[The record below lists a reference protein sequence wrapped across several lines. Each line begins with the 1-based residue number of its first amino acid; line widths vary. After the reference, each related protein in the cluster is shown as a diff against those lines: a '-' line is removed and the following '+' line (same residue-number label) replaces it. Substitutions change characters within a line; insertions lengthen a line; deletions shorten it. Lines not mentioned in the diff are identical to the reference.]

1 MKRHIFSGCGTA
13 LITPFDC
20 ETGRLDLLFFER
32 LIRFQIQGGADALIV
47 AGTTGESPVL
57 TAEEKAR
64 LFETAVNAAGR
75 KVPVIA
81 GTGSNDTGAA
91 VRNSNEAEKKGV
103 DGLLIVTPFY
113 NKCTQ
118 EGLVRHYTY
127 IADRVSAPI
136 IVYNVPSRT
145 VVSILPETYKALAE
159 HKNIV
164 AVKEANGD
172 ISSVAK
178 TRALC
183 GQSLDIYSGND
194 DQTAAIMAL
203 GGKGVIS
210 VASNVIPGEM
220 HGLTQAALKGDCER
234 AAAIQREYQRL
245 MNLLFCEV
253 NPIPVKAAAEMM
265 FARKLPLRLPLTE
278 LTAQNREK
286 LKNEMK
292 SLKLLDNE
300 NLLC

>member
-1 MKRHIFSGCGTA
+1 MKQHLFSGCGTA
-13 LITPFDC
+13 LITPFDS

-32 LIRFQIQGGADALIV
+32 LIRFQVENGVNALIV

-57 TAEEKAR
+57 NEEEKR
-64 LFETAVNAAGR
+64 LLFETAVQTAGGR
-75 KVPVIA
+75 TPVIA
-81 GTGSNDTGAA
+81 GTGSNDTGRA
-91 VRNSNEAEKKGV
+91 VKNCNEAEKKGM

-145 VVSILPETYKALAE
+145 GVNIQPETYRALAE

-172 ISSVAK
+172 ISSVAQ

-183 GQSLDIYSGND
+183 GDRLEVYSGND
-194 DQTAAIMAL
+194 DQTTAMMAL
-203 GGKGVIS
+203 GAKGVIS
-210 VASNVIPGEM
+210 VASNIIPKQMNE
-220 HGLTQAALKGDCER
+220 LTEAALKGNVKT
-234 AAAIQREYQRL
+234 AADIQLQYDRL
-245 MNLLFCEV
+245 MKLLFCEV
-253 NPIPVKAAAEMM
+253 NPIPVKAAAEMI
-265 FARKLPLRLPLTE
+265 FSRKMPLRLPLTE
-278 LTAQNREK
+278 ITAQNRET

>member
-1 MKRHIFSGCGTA
+1 MKQHLFSGCGTA
-13 LITPFDC
+13 LITPFDS
-20 ETGRLDLLFFER
+20 ETGRVDLLFFER
-32 LIRFQIQGGADALIV
+32 LIRFQIENGADALIV

-57 TAEEKAR
+57 TVEEKR
-64 LFETAVNAAGR
+64 LLFETAVRAAGG
-75 KVPVIA
+75 KTPVIA
-81 GTGSNDTGAA
+81 GTGSNDTGTA
-91 VRNSNEAEKKGV
+91 VKNCNEAEKKGV
-103 DGLLIVTPFY
+103 DGLLVVTPFY

-118 EGLVRHYTY
+118 EGLVLHYTY

-145 VVSILPETYKALAE
+145 GVNILPETYRALAE
-159 HKNIV
+159 HRNIV

-183 GQSLDIYSGND
+183 GDSLAVYSGND

-210 VASNVIPGEM
+210 VASNVIPRKM
-220 HGLTQAALKGDCER
+220 HEITRAALKGDCET
-234 AAAIQREYQRL
+234 AAAIQREYQQL

-265 FARKLPLRLPLTE
+265 FARRLPLRLPLTE
-278 LTAQNREK
+278 ITAPNREK

-292 SLKLLDNE
+292 SLKLLDNDD
-300 NLLC
+300 LLC

>member
-145 VVSILPETYKALAE
+145 GVNILPETYKALAE
-159 HKNIV
+159 HKNIA

-183 GQSLDIYSGND
+183 GDALDFYSGND
-194 DQTAAIMAL
+194 DQTTAIMAL

-220 HGLTQAALKGDCER
+220 HELTQAALQGDCER

-278 LTAQNREK
+278 ITAQNREK
-286 LKNEMK
+286 LKKEMK

>member
-1 MKRHIFSGCGTA
+1 MKQHLFSGCGTA

-32 LIRFQIQGGADALIV
+32 LIRFQIMNGTDALIV

-57 TAEEKAR
+57 TGEEKSL
-64 LFETAVNAAGR
+64 LFETAVRAAGR
-75 KVPVIA
+75 KIPVIA
-81 GTGSNDTGAA
+81 GTGSNDTGRA
-91 VRNSNEAEKKGV
+91 VKNCNEAEKKGV
-103 DGLLIVTPFY
+103 DGLLVVTPFY

-145 VVSILPETYKALAE
+145 GVNVQPETYKALAE
-159 HKNIV
+159 HRNIV

-172 ISSVAK
+172 ISSVAR

-183 GQSLDIYSGND
+183 GDSLDVYSGND
-194 DQTAAIMAL
+194 DQTAAVMAL

-210 VASNVIPGEM
+210 VASNLIPKQM
-220 HGLTQAALKGDCER
+220 HELTQAALNGDCAT
-234 AAAIQREYQRL
+234 AAAAQREYQRL

-278 LTAQNREK
+278 ITAPDREK
-286 LKNEMK
+286 LKDEMK

>member
-75 KVPVIA
+75 RVPVIA

-127 IADRVSAPI
+127 IADRVSTPI

-145 VVSILPETYKALAE
+145 GVNILPETYKALAE
-159 HKNIV
+159 HKNIA

-183 GQSLDIYSGND
+183 GDDLDIYSGND

-210 VASNVIPGEM
+210 VASNAIPREM
-220 HGLTQAALKGDCER
+220 HELTQAALQGDCER

-278 LTAQNREK
+278 ITTQNRDK

-292 SLKLLDNE
+292 SLKLLDIE

>member
-1 MKRHIFSGCGTA
+1 MKQHLFSGCGTA
-13 LITPFDC
+13 LITPFDS

-64 LFETAVNAAGR
+64 LFETAVSAAGR
-75 KVPVIA
+75 RVPVIA

-145 VVSILPETYKALAE
+145 GVNIQPETYKALSE
-159 HKNIV
+159 HRNIV

-183 GQSLDIYSGND
+183 GDALDVYSGND
-194 DQTAAIMAL
+194 DQTAAVMAL

-210 VASNVIPGEM
+210 VVSNIIPKEM
-220 HGLTQAALKGDCER
+220 RELTQAALKGDCETS
-234 AAAIQREYQRL
+234 AAIQRNYQRL

-265 FARKLPLRLPLTE
+265 FSRKLPLRLPLTE
-278 LTAQNREK
+278 ITEQNREK
-286 LKNEMK
+286 LKKEMK

>member
-1 MKRHIFSGCGTA
+1 MKQRLFNGCGTA

-32 LIRFQIQGGADALIV
+32 LIRFQIENGADALIV

-57 TAEEKAR
+57 TGEEKSL
-64 LFETAVNAAGR
+64 LFETAARAAGGR
-75 KVPVIA
+75 TPVIA
-81 GTGSNDTGAA
+81 GAGSNDTGRA
-91 VRNSNEAEKKGV
+91 VKNCNEAEKKGV

-127 IADRVSAPI
+127 IADRVSTPI

-145 VVSILPETYKALAE
+145 GVNIQPETYKALAE

-183 GQSLDIYSGND
+183 GDALDVYSGND

-210 VASNVIPGEM
+210 VASNIIPKQMRE
-220 HGLTQAALKGDCER
+220 LTQAALRGDCET
-234 AAAIQREYQRL
+234 AAAIQRQYQRL
-245 MNLLFCEV
+245 MNLLFREV

-265 FARKLPLRLPLTE
+265 FARKLPLRLPLTR
-278 LTAQNREK
+278 LTEPNREL
-286 LKNEMK
+286 LKEEMK
-292 SLKLLDNE
+292 YQKLLDNE
-300 NLLC
+300 NILC

>member
-32 LIRFQIQGGADALIV
+32 LIRFQIQGGADALVV

-127 IADRVSAPI
+127 IADRVSTPI

-145 VVSILPETYKALAE
+145 GVSILPETYKALAE

-183 GQSLDIYSGND
+183 GDALDFYSGND
-194 DQTAAIMAL
+194 DQTTAIMAL

-220 HGLTQAALKGDCER
+220 HELTQAALQGDCER

-278 LTAQNREK
+278 ITAQNREK
-286 LKNEMK
+286 LKKEMK

>member
-1 MKRHIFSGCGTA
+1 MKQHLFSGCGTA
-13 LITPFDC
+13 LITPFDS

-32 LIRFQIQGGADALIV
+32 LIRFQIQNGTDALIV

-57 TAEEKAR
+57 TGEEKSL
-64 LFETAVNAAGR
+64 LFETAVSAAGGR
-75 KVPVIA
+75 TPVIA
-81 GTGSNDTGAA
+81 GTGSNDTGRA
-91 VRNSNEAEKKGV
+91 VKNCNEAEKKGV

-145 VVSILPETYKALAE
+145 CVNILPETYKALAE
-159 HKNIV
+159 HKHIV

-183 GQSLDIYSGND
+183 GESLDVYSGND

-210 VASNVIPGEM
+210 VASNIIPKQMRE
-220 HGLTQAALKGDCER
+220 LTRAALNGDCET
-234 AAAIQREYQRL
+234 AAAIQRQYQRL

-265 FARKLPLRLPLTE
+265 FARKLPLRLPLTR
-278 LTAQNREK
+278 LTEPNRLK
-286 LKNEMK
+286 LRDEMK
-292 SLKLLDNE
+292 ALKLLDNE